1 MSELVTKSV
10 AQEQQE
16 QTRTE
21 DRDTHRRG
29 THHRLYHRCES
40 RGSARRP
47 RRHGRFRTGQVL
59 AEIAERNRV
68 LRLQGIR
75 GLVGGLFRADR
86 RNTQGHRRQSEDDQ
100 VVQGRRSGQRPAF
113 PGGFHDREASVEA
126 EEEHGG
132 PFRRGGARRLFPGFR
147 HGKGQQEISE
157 KRRVGI
163 RGVQLRSRIGQ
174 VHGRSQKP
182 LRLRIRVPYASE
194 GKGLHLPPVP
204 EALNRACPDIQVPG
218 AAVGGC
224 SAFAVCRCCVTCL
237 VRIQLRLADFL
248 HSVRV
253 ASVRAGCRQAIDV
266 YGYCSRELL
275 QAV

>member
-16 QTRTE
+16 QKIETRTAGE
-21 DRDTHRRG
+21 RITR

-47 RRHGRFRTGQVL
+47 RRHGRLRAGQVL

-86 RNTQGHRRQSEDDQ
+86 PKYSRSSSPI
-100 VVQGRRSGQRPAF
+100 RRSADPKSLSDCGYA
-113 PGGFHDREASVEA
+113 
-126 EEEHGG
+126 
-132 PFRRGGARRLFPGFR
+132 
-147 HGKGQQEISE
+147 
-157 KRRVGI
+157 
-163 RGVQLRSRIGQ
+163 
-174 VHGRSQKP
+174 
-182 LRLRIRVPYASE
+182 VPYASE

-204 EALNRACPDIQVPG
+204 EALSRACPDIQVPG
-218 AAVGGC
+218 AAVGSC
-224 SAFAVCRCCVTCL
+224 SAFAVCCCCVTCL
-237 VRIQLRLADFL
+237 VRIQLKLADFL

-266 YGYCSRELL
+266 YGYCSREPL